1 MKQARGLIIEKKKK
15 ENVLSIKGPYG
26 GKHCWVNEDL
36 VVISGSVP
44 LRSQSV
50 MMMMIFF
57 YLFNIFFIL
66 SMMH

>member
-36 VVISGSVP
+36 VDDD
-44 LRSQSV
+44 
-50 MMMMIFF
+50 
-57 YLFNIFFIL
+57 FFISIQHFL
-66 SMMH
+66 YIVDDALD